1 MFKQNLFLF
10 FLCSLS
16 AFYLSA
22 QKQTIAV
29 MRFEVPNDLEY
40 RYDFSGSGLIDKVPS
55 LLESRL
61 VQSGKFELIERGRLE
76 EVIDEQ
82 AISYSGLSEKE
93 IDYGKLQIADYLVLG
108 KITGYSA
115 ESDPTQVRIGPR
127 VMYVNNQT
135 VSITI
140 TLKLINTKTGK
151 IEFATTE
158 ESTITAK
165 GRPSSE
171 AKNKVDDKN
180 IDDCAKDVVNKL
192 EKSINSSVQ
201 NK

>member
-1 MFKQNLFLF
+1 
-10 FLCSLS
+10 
-16 AFYLSA
+16 
-22 QKQTIAV
+22 